1 MFCAELFGTTRNFFL
16 FLNLAESLCSAQGAE
31 HGGTSRLASR
41 IVSNPVGRKRP
52 AEQAHQ
58 KRHLRR
64 EDVAFTG
71 YTAE

>member
-1 MFCAELFGTTRNFFL
+1 MKKFRTLKIPINST
-16 FLNLAESLCSAQGAE
+16 LAKVTKA
-31 HGGTSRLASR
+31 TSGISCLQ
-41 IVSNPVGRKRP
+41 K
-52 AEQAHQ
+52 QAHQ